1 MGKLFYT
8 SHGFYVNQRLLGA
21 FMTEFNYQKP
31 FPIQKDTTNY
41 RLLTKDYVSVSEFEG
56 KKILKVDP
64 KGLEFLAKE
73 AMADVSFFLD
83 LLTFKN

>member
-8 SHGFYVNQRLLGA
+8 SLHGFYVNQRLLGA

-64 KGLEFLAKE
+64 RVLSFLLK